1 MCSTFLEYS
10 ERRSAS
16 KGSYFCGVLTHLMP
30 YRRSRMNINLQA
42 VKFTLDEE
50 QKNFTLKKFERI
62 KYAEDLIVDVLCTIK
77 FDKKFTYE
85 CTVNFKGGTAHV
97 STEDYDFKAGVNKL
111 MDVLDQKVRKEKD
124 KIQAKK

>member
-1 MCSTFLEYS
+1 
-10 ERRSAS
+10 
-16 KGSYFCGVLTHLMP
+16 
-30 YRRSRMNINLQA
+30 MNINLQA
-42 VKFTLDEE
+42 VKFTLDED
-50 QKNFTLKKFERI
+50 QKTFVHKKFERI
-62 KYAEDLIVDVLCTIK
+62 
-77 FDKKFTYE
+77 KFTYE

>member
-1 MCSTFLEYS
+1 
-10 ERRSAS
+10 
-16 KGSYFCGVLTHLMP
+16 
-30 YRRSRMNINLQA
+30 MNINLQA
-42 VKFTLDEE
+42 VKFTLDED
-50 QKNFTLKKFERI
+50 QKTFVHKKFERI

-111 MDVLDQKVRKEKD
+111 MDVLDQKVRKEPWLLNNTCVLDRLGKRSLFPPD
-124 KIQAKK
+124 AHFLPKALL

>member
-1 MCSTFLEYS
+1 MRRWNGGTVSTDGFAFRQPL
-10 ERRSAS
+10 RAF
-16 KGSYFCGVLTHLMP
+16 KHLIP
-30 YRRSRMNINLQA
+30 YRRSSMNINVQA
-42 VKFTLDEE
+42 VKFTLDED
-50 QKNFTLKKFERI
+50 QKAFVHKKLERI

-124 KIQAKK
+124 KIQDKK

>member
-1 MCSTFLEYS
+1 
-10 ERRSAS
+10 
-16 KGSYFCGVLTHLMP
+16 
-30 YRRSRMNINLQA
+30 MNINLQA
-42 VKFTLDEE
+42 VKFTLDED
-50 QKNFTLKKFERI
+50 QKPFVHKKFERI